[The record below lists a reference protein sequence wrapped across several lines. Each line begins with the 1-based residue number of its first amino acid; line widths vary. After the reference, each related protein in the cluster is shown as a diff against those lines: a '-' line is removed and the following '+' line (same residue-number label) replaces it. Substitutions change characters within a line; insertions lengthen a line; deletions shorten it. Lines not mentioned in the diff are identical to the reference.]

1 MITNNTTIE
10 TLPFNGLWLSKVL
23 ILNNKAHIVAL
34 PYNGEHVLV
43 NPATRRTV
51 ALSDSL
57 MTEIR
62 NAVQRRASTQAELV
76 SLDVNAPSPDRAVLL
91 RASFKGIAKPFLILD
106 VYKVMETD
114 EVFAQS
120 FNSIMYQLGQL
131 LNDQSSI

>member
-1 MITNNTTIE
+1 MITNTTTIE
-10 TLPFNGLWLSKVL
+10 APPFNGLWLNKVL
-23 ILNNKAHIVAL
+23 ILNNKAHIAAL

-43 NPATRRTV
+43 NPVTRRV
-51 ALSDSL
+51 VGLSDSL

-62 NAVQRRASTQAELV
+62 NAVQRRATTQAELA
-76 SLDVNAPSPDRAVLL
+76 SLDVNAPSPEQAVML
-91 RASFKGIAKPFLILD
+91 RASFKGVAKPFLILD

-131 LNDQSSI
+131 LTDQSSI